1 MPILATPKHRVSKPR
16 VTMPASQLLSKLET
30 ESIYDLEL
38 EDEDRSMHHFAS
50 VIADGGM
57 NDIGSLRFLDLSP
70 LESYEPP
77 GQQTIPALFYAAAA
91 ERLSKLKCLTLGKAC
106 LNEANGPNLIGKF
119 DVDYFVSS
127 MPQWVRLRA
136 LYLPWLGLTAEHAG
150 DILKACVN
158 CPSLVH
164 LDLSG
169 NLLRNLEEV
178 VSTEVVC
185 RLGSLNLK
193 MNAFGE
199 EDDFAVTCMA
209 LDRLL
214 QYTSL
219 QNIDLSC
226 NHFDNLHGPTVA
238 EALENHTHLRE
249 LDLSDNHFEGSVA
262 KSIRDAWSLDENAAD
277 EPWLLRR

>member
-1 MPILATPKHRVSKPR
+1 L
-16 VTMPASQLLSKLET
+16 
-30 ESIYDLEL
+30 
-38 EDEDRSMHHFAS
+38 
-50 VIADGGM
+50 
-57 NDIGSLRFLDLSP
+57 
-70 LESYEPP
+70 
-77 GQQTIPALFYAAAA
+77 
-91 ERLSKLKCLTLGKAC
+91 
-106 LNEANGPNLIGKF
+106 
-119 DVDYFVSS
+119 
-127 MPQWVRLRA
+127 
-136 LYLPWLGLTAEHAG
+136 LGLTASHAG

-164 LDLSG
+164 LDLAG

-199 EDDFAVTCMA
+199 EDDFDVTCMA

-219 QNIDLSC
+219 QYLDLSC
-226 NHFDNLHGPTVA
+226 NHFDNVHGPTVA
-238 EALENHTHLRE
+238 EALERHTHLTK

-262 KSIRDAWSLDENAAD
+262 ESIRDAWSLDENGAYRDVLSPD